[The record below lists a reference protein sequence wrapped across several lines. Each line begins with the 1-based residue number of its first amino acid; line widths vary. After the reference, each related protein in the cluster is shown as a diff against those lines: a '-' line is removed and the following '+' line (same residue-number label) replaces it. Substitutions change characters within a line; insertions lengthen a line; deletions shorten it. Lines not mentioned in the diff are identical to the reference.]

1 MYSVLPLILLAD
13 WILNAVFN
21 FVIFYVFG
29 LLTVPF
35 IFLFD
40 LDELFP

>member
-13 WILNAVFN
+13 WILNVVFN

-35 IFLFD
+35 ILLFD

>member
-35 IFLFD
+35 ILLFD